1 MWVQKRQTIHRTR
14 GEHCMKTTTA
24 NKLTDE
30 DYQLSEVNQLG
41 TLLAVYRRKPGDIR
55 FLHITGLLSCILGV
69 VGLALVISLGF
80 KNWHQLQTS
89 NYLDF
94 FPPLL
99 LSLFAL
105 FRGGVLWHIEVQ
117 RAQTA
122 RVIVCEHGLLKV
134 SRKIRSNRVEA
145 VRWQEIVKIRRAF
158 IGEAFAYA
166 IAYRGGGTLSQLT
179 LTGDYQN
186 LDELVVL
193 ITERREKFY
202 HTERMNRRSVVAKL
216 QGGMKY
222 RCPCCGYKTLNVRGG
237 YEICE
242 VCFWED
248 DGQDD
253 VDANTDRLL
262 GPNHMSLARGKE
274 NYLKFGAT
282 QKRAVAFVRPL
293 LPEEM

>member
-1 MWVQKRQTIHRTR
+1 MT
-14 GEHCMKTTTA
+14 TTTA

-30 DYQLSEVNQLG
+30 DYQLSKVNQLG
-41 TLLAVYRRKPGDIR
+41 TLLEVYRPKPGDIR
-55 FLHITGLLSCILGV
+55 FLRRIYLFRCILGV

-80 KNWHQLQTS
+80 KHWHQLQTG
-89 NYLDF
+89 NYLVF
-94 FPPLL
+94 FPLL
-99 LSLFAL
+99 LYVFSLFW
-105 FRGGVLWHIEVQ
+105 GGVLSRIEIR
-117 RAQTA
+117 RAQIA

-166 IAYRGGGTLSQLT
+166 IAYRGGGTLNQLN

-186 LDELVVL
+186 LDELVAL
-193 ITERREKFY
+193 ITERKEKFY
-202 HTERMNRRSVVAKL
+202 HAEREGMNRRSVVAKPR
-216 QGGMKY
+216 GGMKY
-222 RCPCCGYKTLNVRGG
+222 RCPCCGHKTLNERGD

-253 VDANTDRLL
+253 VDANTTRHL
-262 GPNHMSLARGKE
+262 GPNHISLARGRE

-282 QKRAVAFVRPL
+282 QKRALAFVRPP
-293 LPEEM
+293 LPEEL

>member
-1 MWVQKRQTIHRTR
+1 MT
-14 GEHCMKTTTA
+14 TTTA

-41 TLLAVYRRKPGDIR
+41 TLLEVYRLKPGDIR
-55 FLHITGLLSCILGV
+55 FLRRINLLRCILGV

-80 KNWHQLQTS
+80 KNWHQLQIG
-89 NYLDF
+89 NYLVF
-94 FPPLL
+94 SPLL
-99 LSLFAL
+99 LYMFILFW
-105 FRGGVLWHIEVQ
+105 GGVLSRIEVQ

-179 LTGDYQN
+179 LTGVYQN
-186 LDELVVL
+186 LDELVAL

-202 HTERMNRRSVVAKL
+202 HAEGMNRRSVVAKP

-222 RCPCCGYKTLNVRGG
+222 RCPCCGYKTLNERGD

-253 VDANTDRLL
+253 VDANTICHL
-262 GPNHMSLARGKE
+262 GPNHMSLARGRE

-282 QKRAVAFVRPL
+282 QKRALAFVRPP